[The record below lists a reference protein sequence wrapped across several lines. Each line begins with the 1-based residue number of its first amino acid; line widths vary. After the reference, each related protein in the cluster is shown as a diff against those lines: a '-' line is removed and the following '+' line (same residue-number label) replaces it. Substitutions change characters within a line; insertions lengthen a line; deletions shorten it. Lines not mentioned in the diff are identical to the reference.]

1 MTTKLPQKETD
12 QEIDIFDISKS
23 ISSLFER
30 ANTAAFRFVH
40 FFVRNWILVLILI
53 AFGFGIGWFLDTK
66 RKSYKSE
73 IIVTPNFESVDYL
86 YSKIDLLEAKIAA
99 GDTLFLKNIVGISNP
114 ETIRKIEIKPISD
127 AFKFIEDEEQNFELI
142 KLMAEDGDV
151 NKALADNVT
160 SKNYTFHT
168 ISLLSNGLANEKKL
182 VEPLLKYLNNSE
194 YFKTIQKIGFK
205 NMEQQIAQNDSII
218 AQIDNVLNGFSNRL
232 NSVKNDKLVYY
243 NENTQLNDIIKTKQL
258 LVIEQGKNRL
268 KLVRFDK
275 TIKEIN
281 VTLNLKNTQSLS
293 GKLKYTLPVLFIFL
307 FGCVF
312 LFRSFYRKQKQKL

>member
-1 MTTKLPQKETD
+1 
-12 QEIDIFDISKS
+12 
-23 ISSLFER
+23 
-30 ANTAAFRFVH
+30 
-40 FFVRNWILVLILI
+40 
-53 AFGFGIGWFLDTK
+53 
-66 RKSYKSE
+66 
-73 IIVTPNFESVDYL
+73 
-86 YSKIDLLEAKIAA
+86 
-99 GDTLFLKNIVGISNP
+99 
-114 ETIRKIEIKPISD
+114 
-127 AFKFIEDEEQNFELI
+127 
-142 KLMAEDGDV
+142 MAEDGDV

-182 VEPLLKYLNNSE
+182 IEPLLKYLNNSE

-312 LFRSFYRKQKQKL
+312 LFKSFYRKQKQKL